1 MARNR
6 PCRDPRVVRQSD
18 VLMPV
23 SPNEERS
30 SESLSHNG
38 ETVAM
43 VDQDITTGDGAQAP
57 GRGTPEDA
65 RKEVENDDGED
76 ETGGEDE
83 VKEARVAKG
92 KKSPKDP
99 TRKER
104 ERNMSLPICRSAA
117 GVRIV

>member
-1 MARNR
+1 MARNK

-38 ETVAM
+38 ETVAV
-43 VDQDITTGDGAQAP
+43 VDRDIAMGNDAQAP
-57 GRGTPEDA
+57 GRGIPEDA
-65 RKEVENDDGED
+65 RKEVEDDDGED
-76 ETGGEDE
+76 ETGDEDE
-83 VKEARVAKG
+83 VIEARVAKG

-99 TRKER
+99 TKEER
-104 ERNMSLPICRSAA
+104 EEHEP
-117 GVRIV
+117 VT

>member
-1 MARNR
+1 MARNK
-6 PCRDPRVVRQSD
+6 PCRDPHVVRQSD

-23 SPNEERS
+23 SPNREQS

-43 VDQDITTGDGAQAP
+43 EDQDVTTGGGAQAQ
-57 GRGTPEDA
+57 GRGIPEDA
-65 RKEVENDDGED
+65 RREVESDDGED
-76 ETGGEDE
+76 ETGDDDG

-104 ERNMSLPICRSAA
+104 
-117 GVRIV
+117 